1 MSHNKNQRQNVLK
14 DFNFFNTKL
23 NEYLNNLEKQ
33 MSDQFFYNSYIKDCI
48 KDSLLV
54 LARDSL
60 NAKAKRIR
68 PLLCSWIFRN
78 YILAHDFSKEYRS
91 LVKKDKSSLNKCLKV
106 LFCIEIL
113 HCASLIIDDI
123 EDGSLERRGQ
133 QALYL
138 QYGIPNTL
146 NTGTWMYFL
155 AIKTLPKSLHSIAVN
170 TLYDCH
176 IGQALDL
183 SNNNPK
189 FIESLFFGSSEHRWE
204 YYKKCAEL
212 KTARLL
218 QFSIDCLE
226 QILDIDKKTIIALK
240 KLFMYYGLSFQMF
253 DDIKNILPDLSGHK
267 SYEDLNSG
275 LRSSI
280 SLTFLDLL
288 SSQEKRDAY
297 NEFINSKYSEFM
309 LSHNLYKYCLKECYN
324 NAQNYLD
331 QSSLLLDEISCHS
344 ESREYIHFIL
354 ENPIEN
360 IRYSIANLIAESHIS
375 FNELQ
380 SSIL

>member
-14 DFNFFNTKL
+14 DFNYFNIRL
-23 NEYLNNLEKQ
+23 NEYLNNLEKK
-33 MSDQFFYNSYIKDCI
+33 MSDHFFYNIYIKDCI
-48 KDSLLV
+48 KESLLD
-54 LARDSL
+54 LTRDSL

-78 YILAHDFSKEYRS
+78 HILVHDFSLEYAELEKKEK
-91 LVKKDKSSLNKCLKV
+91 LSLNKCLNV

-133 QALYL
+133 QTLYL

-155 AIKTLPKSLHSIAVN
+155 AIKTLPKSLHTIAVN

-226 QILDIDKKTIIALK
+226 QMLKIDKKTTIALK
-240 KLFMYYGLSFQMF
+240 KLFMFYGLSFQMF
-253 DDIKNILPDLSGHK
+253 DDIKNILPDISGHK

-288 SSQEKRDAY
+288 SQQEKREAY
-297 NEFINSKYSEFM
+297 NEFLNSKYSEFI
-309 LSHNLYKYCLKECYN
+309 LSHNLYKYCLRECYN
-324 NAQNYLD
+324 SAQNYLD
-331 QSSLLLDEISCHS
+331 QSSLLLDEISCNAD
-344 ESREYIHFIL
+344 SREYIHFIL

-360 IRYSIANLIAESHIS
+360 IRRSIANLLSEPQLN